1 MHGMQDIKEI
11 HTPVVAY
18 GGDEF
23 EFTDQDFAMISS
35 LVYDKTG
42 IVLKS
47 EKKTLVY
54 SRLAKRLRQLKLKTF
69 KDYCGLVVSEK
80 GDNELPSL
88 INAITTNLTRFFRE
102 EHHFEHIRDVLI
114 PQAVERLQKDNSPQN
129 KRLRF
134 WSAGCSSGEEA
145 YSLAMTLASNLPKGF
160 DCKIL
165 ATDIDTNMVNHGSR
179 GVYSDIKGIP
189 VDLAN
194 RFTTRLP
201 SGDYEINKTIRDMI
215 TFKPLNLLEYWPMK
229 GPFDA
234 IFCRNVVIYFD
245 KSTQATLFNRMAD
258 LVRNDSWLY
267 IGHSEN
273 LFKVTDKFTLV
284 GRTIYERSAT

>member
-1 MHGMQDIKEI
+1 MHGMQDITEI

-23 EFTDQDFAMISS
+23 EFTNQDFAMISS

-42 IVLKS
+42 IVLKT

-69 KDYCGLVVSEK
+69 KNYCDLVISEK

-102 EHHFEHIRDVLI
+102 EHHFEHVRDALI
-114 PQAVERLQKDNSPQN
+114 PQAVERLQKDNSHQN

-134 WSAGCSSGEEA
+134 WSAGCSSGEEP
-145 YSLAMTLASNLPKGF
+145 YSLAMTLAAHLPKGF

-179 GVYSDIKGIP
+179 GIYSDIKGIP
-189 VDLAN
+189 FDLAN
-194 RFTTRLP
+194 KFTTRLP
-201 SGDYEINKTIRDMI
+201 SGDYEISKTIRDMI

-245 KSTQATLFNRMAD
+245 KSTQATLFNRMSD
-258 LVRNDSWLY
+258 LVHDNSWLY